1 MLRRVPEIE
10 NPDGP
15 RIMLFD
21 KLPVP
26 QRAVAQDYVNRFRVE
41 RQNFGDSR
49 SETFGEIGFPRLRL
63 RAEILGREPFS
74 TLVVERDRAAHRL
87 FVVFAADWRGRPVK
101 PSGHDLDRGLRR
113 WGLQFPSRRLLDSQ
127 LPDLLRDI
135 SNETGRKL

>member
-41 RQNFGDSR
+41 R
-49 SETFGEIGFPRLRL
+49 
-63 RAEILGREPFS
+63 
-74 TLVVERDRAAHRL
+74 DRAAHLL